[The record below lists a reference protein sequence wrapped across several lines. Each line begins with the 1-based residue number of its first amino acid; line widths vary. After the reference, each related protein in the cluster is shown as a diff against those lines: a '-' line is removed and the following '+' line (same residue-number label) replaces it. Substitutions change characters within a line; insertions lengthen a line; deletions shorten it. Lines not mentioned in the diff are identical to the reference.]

1 MKVAQIV
8 DSSTEPVAFTHI
20 RGSPIRSNHIPSGC
34 FSSHLSSIYQAE
46 SLPVTQANFLLTSSA
61 TEDEISN
68 FIDTVSRILVEI
80 SPLYAPRPKS
90 RESRSPSKQSFRSH
104 TALSAVP
111 IPSPAPASP
120 YSRTPRSPPSPAR
133 SNRSQLTG
141 DTRGNTPPS
150 SSRSHF
156 VISTMKDET
165 PLRRERSWREDRFSA
180 EDERQRSLRT
190 ASMEEPDYEDLGV
203 ELDMEEKR
211 LMPIFMG
218 REKRISSSSQNSQKA
233 MKFLG
238 LA

>member
-1 MKVAQIV
+1 
-8 DSSTEPVAFTHI
+8 
-20 RGSPIRSNHIPSGC
+20 
-34 FSSHLSSIYQAE
+34 
-46 SLPVTQANFLLTSSA
+46 
-61 TEDEISN
+61 
-68 FIDTVSRILVEI
+68 
-80 SPLYAPRPKS
+80 
-90 RESRSPSKQSFRSH
+90 
-104 TALSAVP
+104 
-111 IPSPAPASP
+111 
-120 YSRTPRSPPSPAR
+120 
-133 SNRSQLTG
+133 
-141 DTRGNTPPS
+141 
-150 SSRSHF
+150 
-156 VISTMKDET
+156 MKDEI